1 VCLAREA
8 MLPLEGTLLE
18 KLRKI
23 EALHAGTKVD
33 GEREAARRA
42 AERIRARL
50 AELRGREQDEELVY
64 SLPDPW
70 KRKLFL
76 ALCRRYG
83 LKPFREYGRRYSTVQ
98 VRAPK
103 TFQERT
109 LWPEFLALSREL
121 HAHLEELT
129 EQVIREA
136 IDEDVTEAVEGAA
149 PKALP
154 QANETRPPWCADQG
168 RSADAAGNSGSVSGS
183 PMKSSG

>member
-1 VCLAREA
+1 

-23 EALHAGTKVD
+23 EALYAGTNGD

-50 AELRGREQDEELVY
+50 AELRGREQDEVFVY

-70 KRKLFL
+70 KRKLFV

-83 LKPFREYGRRYSTVQ
+83 LTPYREPGQRHSTVC

-103 TFQERT
+103 TFQKRT
-109 LWPEFLALSREL
+109 LWPEFLALAEEL
-121 HAHLEELT
+121 HAH
-129 EQVIREA
+129 
-136 IDEDVTEAVEGAA
+136 
-149 PKALP
+149 
-154 QANETRPPWCADQG
+154 
-168 RSADAAGNSGSVSGS
+168 
-183 PMKSSG
+183 

>member
-1 VCLAREA
+1 MR
-8 MLPLEGTLLE
+8 LPLEGTLLE

-23 EALHAGTKVD
+23 EALHAGTKID

-50 AELRGREQDEELVY
+50 AELRSREREEVMQY

-83 LKPFREYGRRYSTVQ
+83 LTPYRERGQRHSTVL

-103 TFQERT
+103 TFQDRT
-109 LWPEFLALSREL
+109 LWPEYRALS
-121 HAHLEELT
+121 EELT
-129 EQVIREA
+129 AHLQELTDRVIREA
-136 IDEDVTEAVEGAA
+136 IDEDLSEATDTDAPRGLPAADTAANQAVSEAGA
-149 PKALP
+149 
-154 QANETRPPWCADQG
+154 E
-168 RSADAAGNSGSVSGS
+168 SAGNDKRS
-183 PMKSSG
+183 PT

>member
-1 VCLAREA
+1 

-23 EALHAGTKVD
+23 EALHAGTKVE

-50 AELRGREQDEELVY
+50 EELRGREQDEELLY

-70 KRKLFL
+70 KRKLFV

-83 LKPFREYGRRYSTVQ
+83 IKPYRQQGRRYSTVM

-103 TFQERT
+103 AFQHGT
-109 LWPEFLALSREL
+109 LWPEFLALSDEL
-121 HAHLEELT
+121 HAHLDELT
-129 EQVIREA
+129 ERVIREA
-136 IDEDVTEAVEGAA
+136 INEDVSEAAETAA

-154 QANETRPPWCADQG
+154 
-168 RSADAAGNSGSVSGS
+168 AAGGQ
-183 PMKSSG
+183 

>member
-1 VCLAREA
+1 MVAVHA
-8 MLPLEGTLLE
+8 LEGTLLE

-23 EALHAGTKVD
+23 EALHAGTNVD

-50 AELRGREQDEELVY
+50 AELRGREQDEELLY

-70 KRKLFL
+70 KRKLFV

-83 LKPFREYGRRYSTVQ
+83 LKPFRDAGRRSSTVQ

-103 TFQERT
+103 AFHERT
-109 LWPEFLALSREL
+109 LWPEFLALAEEL
-121 HAHLEELT
+121 DAHLEELT
-129 EQVIREA
+129 TRVIREA
-136 IDEDVTEAVEGAA
+136 INDDVSEPTEQAT

-154 QANETRPPWCADQG
+154 KP
-168 RSADAAGNSGSVSGS
+168 
-183 PMKSSG
+183 SSG

>member
-1 VCLAREA
+1 MLGSAA

-23 EALHAGTKVD
+23 EALHAGTKID

-50 AELRGREQDEELVY
+50 AELRGRERDEELVY
-64 SLPDPW
+64 SMPDPW

-83 LKPFREYGRRYSTVQ
+83 LKPFREAGRRYSTIQ

-109 LWPEFLALSREL
+109 LWPEFLALSKEL

-129 EQVIREA
+129 ERVIRAA
-136 IDEDVTEAVEGAA
+136 IDEDVTDAA
-149 PKALP
+149 DAATPKALP
-154 QANETRPPWCADQG
+154 EANGT
-168 RSADAAGNSGSVSGS
+168 
-183 PMKSSG
+183 